1 MDSIEMI
8 VAFGLAITISSVISR
23 LVPPI
28 PTPIIQILL
37 GILLGLTPIGH
48 GLVFTPEVFLVMII
62 APLLFREGEKA
73 NILSFLENSSAI
85 LFLAFIGVIVTL
97 LGIGMTVHY
106 LLPMLPLAACF
117 ALGAALGPTDAVAVK
132 SLSGGLQFSKKSL
145 TILEG
150 EGLLNDASGVTAFQF
165 ALAALVTGGFS
176 VTDAARTLVFA
187 SIGGALVGFL
197 LVWIKGQIVLL
208 IEKASAKD
216 VSTYL
221 LLELLL
227 PFIAYLLA
235 ELCHSSGIIAAVV
248 AGVMQSSGFR
258 HFSLFEAKLATVSEN
273 TWSTIEFTL
282 NALVFLILG
291 VEVAQVFSPIWEAK
305 EFSNGYLLM
314 VILLLSFLLFLIRF
328 LAISIFF
335 LFKDGWKQTKAHFHD
350 LLVLT
355 FGGVKGTVSLATIF
369 ILPLTIHQV
378 PFEWRALLLFL
389 TACVILVTLLVGILV
404 LPRLA
409 TDQESE
415 PLDKQE
421 VTILAEVI
429 HILRGEIKDKEKD
442 DKKRLAAEAIIDS
455 YRDRIHEIYLD
466 SFTLETKEE
475 SDEILSLMVTI
486 ERDSL
491 NEAYHHGRISEA
503 AFRFYQRFVLTINR
517 RIQPVS
523 LRSFLNMMYLSFHRI
538 MWSATHPRLL
548 LKRFQHKEVQLT
560 STDYDAIR
568 ELFRENSQ
576 LIFSSLDNLEDV
588 YDSFLLKYFITQ
600 RRRLIRRLDQG
611 TFIPLV
617 LVRQEPVYAREVL
630 RGYYLER
637 KAIDEYEVSGKIT
650 SWQANEYRQQTNLLE
665 SYSLNK
671 LEEEIPWRFAIRKRH
686 FKKQQAKGAGK

>member
-176 VTDAARTLVFA
+176 VTDAAQTLVFA
-187 SIGGALVGFL
+187 SIGGALIGFL

-538 MWSATHPRLL
+538 MWSVTHPRLL

-560 STDYDAIR
+560 SADYDAIR